1 MALAVVLPPHSAL
14 IRVHWSVRNQA
25 QEIQKLIMVLNN
37 DLFPHQKLDKNSRF
51 QWFHFPAL
59 FFPFMLLSSLTQL
72 ETEVNGRSSVCVLSR
87 FSRVWLFATPWTV
100 ALQAPLSMGF
110 SRQEYWSGSPN
121 PSPGDLPDPGVKST
135 SLLSPAVADRFFT
148 TSATWEAWR
157 VPYLV
162 PIVWLPWAFPG
173 GQALSIIFKIPAR
186 GNLTLC
192 SSILVTLGFLLFL
205 KRVWPQDLCPC
216 YSLWL
221 TLWGSCSLSSLKSS
235 FKCHLLREAWH
246 NQHFKTD
253 PFLLPICISCFIHSI
268 CFLLKC

>member
-110 SRQEYWSGSPN
+110 SRQEYWNGLPCFL
-121 PSPGDLPDPGVKST
+121 PGDLSNLRIEPISLT
-135 SLLSPAVADRFFT
+135 SPSIDRQ
-148 TSATWEAWR
+148 
-157 VPYLV
+157 VPY
-162 PIVWLPWAFPG
+162 
-173 GQALSIIFKIPAR
+173 
-186 GNLTLC
+186 
-192 SSILVTLGFLLFL
+192 
-205 KRVWPQDLCPC
+205 
-216 YSLWL
+216 
-221 TLWGSCSLSSLKSS
+221 
-235 FKCHLLREAWH
+235 H
-246 NQHFKTD
+246 
-253 PFLLPICISCFIHSI
+253 
-268 CFLLKC
+268 